1 MDEPLGTLDA
11 EFRELMCLELR
22 KLHNDIK
29 ATTVYVTHDQ
39 LEAMSMGDRIA
50 VMNKG
55 KIVQFGTPREIY
67 LRPRNKFVGSFIG
80 SPAMN
85 FIPIHHSI
93 EKNQDKIVINGENYD
108 VPQSIGSTNS
118 TINYLGIRP
127 EKMFLTDKK
136 GISGV
141 VFGSEYLGARKIL
154 TIKSEFCDFKVRVTN
169 QTNAQIG
176 SNVRVNFDQK
186 SGIIFDGKT
195 DNAIESK
202 YIKLN

>member
-1 MDEPLGTLDA
+1 M
-11 EFRELMCLELR
+11 
-22 KLHNDIK
+22 
-29 ATTVYVTHDQ
+29 
-39 LEAMSMGDRIA
+39 
-50 VMNKG
+50 
-55 KIVQFGTPREIY
+55 
-67 LRPRNKFVGSFIG
+67 
-80 SPAMN
+80 
-85 FIPIHHSI
+85 
-93 EKNQDKIVINGENYD
+93 
-108 VPQSIGSTNS
+108 
-118 TINYLGIRP
+118 
-127 EKMFLTDKK
+127 
-136 GISGV
+136 